1 MSRKRAREMSMQTIF
16 QMDMTD
22 EINLDNVKKV
32 IEEKKQ
38 GHEKDD
44 VYMETLLTTFV
55 NEQETV
61 DGEISAALKDWTIDR
76 LPKVELAILRVATT
90 EIMFMEDIPFKV
102 SINEALNITKVFSDE
117 ESTKYING
125 TLATIT
131 DKNAK

>member
-1 MSRKRAREMSMQTIF
+1 MSMQTIF